1 MSLHMF
7 LWLHCPFFMRR
18 VPNSSTSRQKVLNS
32 RNFGN
37 PYRVCRR
44 FQKVEQKYTSAV
56 NYMTLSQSTAGERP
70 LERGDG
76 VVTTVNG
83 SMVPRSKGRDS
94 DLKGGDSDLN
104 ERDSDLNGGDSDLQ
118 GRDSDLK
125 GDSDLK
131 ERDSDLKG
139 RDSDMKERDS
149 DLKGGDSDLKERESD
164 LKERDSDLKGRDSNL
179 KGRDSDLKGDRPE
192 WR

>member
-32 RNFGN
+32 RNIGN

-44 FQKVEQKYTSAV
+44 FQKVEQKYTLPV
-56 NYMTLSQSTAGERP
+56 NYMTLSQSTAGEGP

-94 DLKGGDSDLN
+94 DLKG
-104 ERDSDLNGGDSDLQ
+104 
-118 GRDSDLK
+118 
-125 GDSDLK
+125 DSDLK

-139 RDSDMKERDS
+139 RDSDLKERDS

-164 LKERDSDLKGRDSNL
+164 LKERDSDLNERDSDLKGRDSNL